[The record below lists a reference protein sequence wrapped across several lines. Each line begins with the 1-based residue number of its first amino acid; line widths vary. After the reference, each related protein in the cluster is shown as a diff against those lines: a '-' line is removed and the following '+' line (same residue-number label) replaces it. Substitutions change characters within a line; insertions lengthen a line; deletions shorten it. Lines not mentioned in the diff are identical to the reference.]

1 MEILLFILFI
11 LAEPIKRILSF
22 FLYPL
27 IYPFRDKLRHDTL
40 HLCLWNDYL
49 YLPKFKWLWFFLDDS
64 IKMESGHEYSTEPN
78 RINSYWFKSEFGKSY
93 HWSAIRNSFVNWN
106 NWVAFKLGKFDK
118 VLNSWGEIS
127 FQKLKKKRKGYRLEL
142 RQYAGGNRLYLEVYL
157 FNRWNQV
164 GTLSG
169 QAPRFEIDIMKDR

>member
-93 HWSAIRNSFVNWN
+93 HWSAIRNSCVNWN
-106 NWVAFKLGKFDK
+106 NYMAYKIGFYIKTLKR
-118 VLNSWGEIS
+118 WGSINN
-127 FQKLKKKRKGYRLEL
+127 FIEL
-142 RQYAGGNRLYLEVYL
+142 RQYDNGKRLYCEFFIGSKFFQFGTLRGNRDT
-157 FNRWNQV
+157 
-164 GTLSG
+164 GGAS
-169 QAPRFEIDIMKDR
+169 RFEIDLFKTRTKK